1 MSDPLSNLEIQDVLS
16 SIRRLVSEDRRTKE
30 TGGEAAAADD
40 VSVGKLLLTEAHR
53 IETVA
58 DRDDDAAEVEAV
70 AMPADLRAAEA
81 TQDADWTAT
90 LAEASGARAEP
101 APIRPAS
108 VLEDDMASLET
119 TIAELEAAV
128 AGGGHD
134 FEPDGS
140 EVSGVADDPDQ
151 QALEDAFD
159 SGFVVDV
166 GGPSGVGHDA
176 AALALPVA
184 GDAMSAPRPGRAPD
198 QPVAAEIA
206 ADDSQDAEDETGA
219 EVDEIAFLRHEPA
232 ARRPDWQVISGGDG
246 LLATAGAILSGRLHL
261 RPTDS
266 VEDAGVT
273 ADDDAGGAAEAA
285 RATEALTDT
294 PTAPADDDAVTGR
307 GAETGDTEAVPAEDD
322 LAELASV
329 PAEDEV
335 AERASVPAED
345 DLAQVEG
352 PGPAAA
358 DAAEVVLTGIPTAA
372 EEAAA
377 AVLSYEGPGADAA
390 TIDAPAEDDI
400 GLFGADE
407 DAVIDMD
414 MLRDLVAEVIREEL
428 QGPLGERITR
438 NVRKLVRQEIARA
451 LEAQKFD

>member
-30 TGGEAAAADD
+30 TGQEATAAAEVPA
-40 VSVGKLLLTEAHR
+40 GKLLLTEAHR
-53 IETVA
+53 IEIVP
-58 DRDDDAAEVEAV
+58 DQDDAGAAEVEAGAV
-70 AMPADLRAAEA
+70 TADLSAAEA
-81 TQDADWTAT
+81 TQDADWNVT
-90 LAEASGARAEP
+90 LASATVLPAAP

-108 VLEDDMASLET
+108 VLEDDIASLET

-128 AGGGHD
+128 EGIGHD

-140 EVSGVADDPDQ
+140 EVRGVSEGPDQ

-159 SGFVVDV
+159 TGFIVDV
-166 GGPSGVGHDA
+166 GGPSGVGHED

-184 GDAMSAPRPGRAPD
+184 GDAMSAPRPGKTPD
-198 QPVAAEIA
+198 RPIAAEGVAADLQTAEE
-206 ADDSQDAEDETGA
+206 DSGTGVG
-219 EVDEIAFLRHEPA
+219 VDEIAFLRREPP

-261 RPTDS
+261 RPSDS
-266 VEDAGVT
+266 VEDAAGV
-273 ADDDAGGAAEAA
+273 AGGGAAADA
-285 RATEALTDT
+285 VLATEAVADT
-294 PTAPADDDAVTGR
+294 PLAEGDDDAVAGR
-307 GAETGDTEAVPAEDD
+307 WDATAAIAAVPAQ
-322 LAELASV
+322 
-329 PAEDEV
+329 DEV
-335 AERASVPAED
+335 AAFAAGPAQD
-345 DLAQVEG
+345 DLAQMAG
-352 PGPAAA
+352 PDPAVA
-358 DAAEVVLTGIPTAA
+358 DAADEVLTGIPTAP

-377 AVLSYEGPGADAA
+377 DVLSHEAPGTDAA
-390 TIDAPAEDDI
+390 TTDAAAEEDVQLFAADD
-400 GLFGADE
+400 DT
-407 DAVIDMD
+407 VIDMD

>member
-30 TGGEAAAADD
+30 TGQDAAAAVDD
-40 VSVGKLLLTEAHR
+40 TSVGKLLLTEAHR

-58 DRDDDAAEVEAV
+58 DQGDDSAAEVEAV
-70 AMPADLRAAEA
+70 ASMADLRGAEA
-81 TQDADWTAT
+81 TQDADWNVT
-90 LAEASGARAEP
+90 LASATVLRAAP

-108 VLEDDMASLET
+108 VLEDDIASLET

-128 AGGGHD
+128 AGIGHD

-159 SGFVVDV
+159 TGFVVDL
-166 GGPSGVGHDA
+166 GGPSGVGHED

-184 GDAMSAPRPGRAPD
+184 GDAMSILRQDRSPD
-198 QPVAAEIA
+198 RPVAAEISTDERHGA
-206 ADDSQDAEDETGA
+206 GDDTGSG
-219 EVDEIAFLRHEPA
+219 VDDIAFLRHEPA
-232 ARRPDWQVISGGDG
+232 TRRPDWQVISGGDG

-261 RPTDS
+261 RPADA
-266 VEDAGVT
+266 VEDAKVT
-273 ADDDAGGAAEAA
+273 AQDHAGETAVAAM
-285 RATEALTDT
+285 ATEAPADA
-294 PTAPADDDAVTGR
+294 PTAEADDDAVAVCGD
-307 GAETGDTEAVPAEDD
+307 ETGAVEAVAAQDHQSEIEVFPVQGEVAEFAAVPAQED
-322 LAELASV
+322 
-329 PAEDEV
+329 
-335 AERASVPAED
+335 
-345 DLAQVEG
+345 G
-352 PGPAAA
+352 PDAAGVAAA
-358 DAAEVVLTGIPTAA
+358 EEVLTGIPTTA

-377 AVLSYEGPGADAA
+377 DVLSHDGPDADAA
-390 TIDAPAEDDI
+390 TADAAAEDDVQ
-400 GLFGADE
+400 LFGAD
-407 DAVIDMD
+407 DDTVIDMD